1 MATWTSSG
9 EAVLRVRALR
19 SPLLLAY
26 DGVMTK
32 PCIITIAI
40 TGSVPR
46 KAHNPAVPITIA
58 EQVESTQAAFEAG
71 ATIAHVHVR
80 KDDQTPTS
88 DPERF
93 AALLAGLRKHC
104 PGMIVQFSTGG
115 RSGKG
120 SERGGMLHLGCD
132 MASLSTGSCNFPSII
147 YENHPDLIRELAG
160 KMLEHHV
167 KPEIEVFDLSML
179 YQALKLADE
188 GLLKTPLH
196 VQFVMGV
203 KNAMPAIRQAFDF
216 MVDEVT
222 RLAPDATWVAAGI
235 GRHQL
240 EVNRW
245 CLERGGHCRTG
256 LEDNIRWDETRLA
269 ASNAELV
276 KRVADLCT
284 EYGRHPASVAEARGI
299 LGLR

>member
-1 MATWTSSG
+1 
-9 EAVLRVRALR
+9 
-19 SPLLLAY
+19 
-26 DGVMTK
+26 MTK
-32 PCIITIAI
+32 PCIITVAI

-46 KAHNPAVPITIA
+46 KEHNPAVPITIA
-58 EQVESTQAAFEAG
+58 EQVESTHEAFEAG

-80 KDDQTPTS
+80 NDDQTPTS
-88 DPERF
+88 SPDRF
-93 AALLAGLRKHC
+93 AQLLEGLRKHC

-132 MASLSTGSCNFPSII
+132 MASLSTGSCNFPTII
-147 YENHPDLIRELAG
+147 YENHPDLVRELAQ
-160 KMLEHHV
+160 KMLDHSV

-179 YQALKLADE
+179 YQALRLADE
-188 GLLKTPLH
+188 GLLRKPLH

-203 KNAMPAIRQAFDF
+203 KNAMPVIRQAFDF

-222 RLAPDATWVAAGI
+222 RLSPESTWVAAGI

-276 KRVADLCT
+276 KRVASLCA
-284 EYGRHPASVAEARGI
+284 EYGRHAASVAEARSL
-299 LGLR
+299 LGLPHTP